1 MRHSFICRMQ
11 WFLLM
16 VFLMGFWGCANMMET
31 MPTPPGFLV
40 PVELNGPYDAD
51 IPTREVNAIKSAS
64 LMLDWAVPY
73 IFIRVATHFESAGDQ
88 ERSIHFFNRAI
99 DEFRK
104 RNNAPGEGT
113 AFSRKI
119 SVLIRLGNI
128 QTAYRAV
135 EEQEKK
141 WSKVPVPFSAFIFY
155 NYGNYHLKNG
165 DYSKAR
171 KYFGQALAA
180 NPNDSN
186 NPDLLALRRDTE
198 LGYGM
203 TLIMADY
210 FPAVSGRLG
219 LSDFDA
225 DFYQNVRRNISE
237 CLFHLEQASALNKNI
252 LNTKVRRYFPEIIPS
267 SMACDVHNLL
277 GLAYG
282 IAGNVPEALKNIETA
297 VSIAQKTDYH
307 LGEADGIFFLNQ
319 VYLLDK
325 NRSEGIKAGQALAT
339 IADRYQLVFYSIWA
353 NMILAHHYQGMD
365 DIDPTMNA
373 MNTALTLM
381 EDHSPWLLCHADFRG
396 IGSFK
401 RQTIYEALLELHV
414 GKNDERVAFKT
425 AERSKAAMMAERLSG
440 DVIGKTPVV
449 LEGLKQMH
457 VYRQQL
463 ARHYKR
469 LLSPVGGAAAF
480 METVDKIDKSRRAYV
495 EKLSWIKEQDEA
507 LYSLVG
513 VVSPE
518 MGDIQRLLDHNTT
531 LFTYYVGEQYLY
543 IWVISKNGFHQEK
556 IRMSRNDVDR
566 LVHTHGSAMMSK
578 DRSQTNALAEKLY
591 DTFLKPVIPFVYGDR
606 LGFVP
611 QGALYNLPFASMRY
625 ARSYLVEGFTMF
637 HLPHVGLLKHLPAKK
652 PMPGAKKA
660 IILVDSP
667 CVGKQPTVARAGEEI
682 KMLKK
687 IFPQADYVAQDASS
701 SDYLQKLTGGYD
713 IIHFVLNCYL
723 TDETP
728 LDSCLPPAATEARH
742 GCLSSRDIFRL
753 QLSGRT
759 AVLSACR
766 AVRGLSSK
774 GTGVPALTSAW
785 LYAVSPSV
793 MTQLWEVEDKS
804 KAALMEMFYKNLG
817 KSGSAADA
825 LRAAQN
831 GMIQRGYGPSD
842 WAAFIITW

>member
-1 MRHSFICRMQ
+1 MRHSFFCRMQ
-11 WFLLM
+11 WFFLM
-16 VFLMGFWGCANMMET
+16 VSLMGFWGCANMMEI
-31 MPTPPGFLV
+31 MPTPPVFLV

-51 IPTREVNAIKSAS
+51 IPIREANSIKNAS

-119 SVLIRLGNI
+119 SVLVRLGNL
-128 QTAYRAV
+128 QTAYLAL

-141 WSKVPVPFSAFIFY
+141 WPKVPFNSFIFY
-155 NYGNYHLKNG
+155 NYGIYHFKNG
-165 DYSKAR
+165 DYAR
-171 KYFGQALAA
+171 AHKYFGQALAA
-180 NPNDSN
+180 NPTDPN

-198 LGYGM
+198 LKYGM
-203 TLIMADY
+203 TLILADY

-219 LSDFDA
+219 LSDFDE
-225 DFYQNVRRNISE
+225 DFYQNIRRNISE
-237 CLFHLEQASALNKNI
+237 SLLHLEQVSALNKNI
-252 LNTKVRRYFPEIIPS
+252 LNTNVRRYFPEIIPS
-267 SMACDVHNLL
+267 SMACDVHNFL
-277 GLAYG
+277 GLTHG
-282 IAGNVPEALKNIETA
+282 IAGNVPEAVKNLEMA
-297 VSIAQKTDYH
+297 VSIARKTDYH

-339 IADRYQLVFYSIWA
+339 IADRYNLDFYSIWA
-353 NMILAHHYQGMD
+353 NMILAHHYQGMG
-365 DIDPTMNA
+365 DIDPTINA
-373 MNTALTLM
+373 MNKSLTLM
-381 EDHSPWLLCHADFRG
+381 EDHAPWLSCHADFRG

-401 RQTIYEALLELHV
+401 RQAIYEALLELHV
-414 GKNDERVAFKT
+414 GKNDERGAFKT
-425 AERSKAAMMAERLSG
+425 AERSKAAMMADRLSG

-463 ARHYKR
+463 TGHYKR
-469 LLSPVGGAAAF
+469 ILSPVGSAAVF
-480 METVDKIDKSRRAYV
+480 METVDKVDKTRRAYV
-495 EKLSWIKEQDEA
+495 KKLTEIKEQDEA

-543 IWVISKNGFHQEK
+543 IWVISKNGFHQER

-566 LVHTHGSAMMSK
+566 LVHTYGSAMVSK
-578 DRSQTNALAEKLY
+578 NRSQADALAEKLY

-606 LGFVP
+606 VGFVP
-611 QGALYNLPFASMRY
+611 HGSLYNLPFASMRY
-625 ARSYLVEGFTMF
+625 ARSYLVEGFTIF
-637 HLPHVGLLKHLPAKK
+637 HLSHAGLLKHLPAKK
-652 PMPGAKKA
+652 RMPGAKKA
-660 IILVDSP
+660 IILADSP
-667 CVGKQPTVARAGEEI
+667 CVEKQPTVACAGEEI
-682 KMLKK
+682 KMLKR
-687 IFPQADYVAQDASS
+687 IFPQADYVVQDASS
-701 SDYLQKLTGGYD
+701 KDYLQKLTGDYD
-713 IIHFVLNCYL
+713 MIHFVLNCYL

-728 LDSCLPPAATEARH
+728 FNSCLPPAATEARH
-742 GCLSSRDIFRL
+742 RCLSIRDIFRL

-759 AVLSACR
+759 AVLSACQ
-766 AVRGLSSK
+766 AGNGLSAK
-774 GTGVPALTSAW
+774 GPGMPALTSAW

-804 KAALMEMFYKNLG
+804 KTALMGIFYKNLG
-817 KSGSAADA
+817 KSGSATDA

-831 GMIQRGYGPSD
+831 GMIQRGYGSSD
-842 WAAFIITW
+842 WAAFTINW

>member
-1 MRHSFICRMQ
+1 MRHSFFCRVQ

-16 VFLMGFWGCANMMET
+16 GSLMGFWGCVNMMET
-31 MPTPPGFLV
+31 IPTPPVFLV

-51 IPTREVNAIKSAS
+51 IPTREANSIKSAS

-73 IFIRVATHFESAGDQ
+73 IFIRVATHFESVGDQ

-99 DEFRK
+99 DEFRR

-119 SVLIRLGNI
+119 SVLVRLDNL

-135 EEQEKK
+135 EEQERK
-141 WSKVPVPFSAFIFY
+141 WSKGPFSAFIFY

-165 DYSKAR
+165 DYAKAR

-186 NPDLLALRRDTE
+186 NPDLLALGRDTE
-198 LGYGM
+198 LGYSM
-203 TLIMADY
+203 TLILADY

-219 LSDFDA
+219 LSDFDE
-225 DFYQNVRRNISE
+225 DFYQNIRRNISE
-237 CLFHLEQASALNKNI
+237 GLLHLEQVSALNKNI

-267 SMACDVHNLL
+267 SMECDVHNLL

-282 IAGNVPEALKNIETA
+282 IAGNMPAAVKNLETA
-297 VSIAQKTDYH
+297 ASIAQKTDYH

-339 IADRYQLVFYSIWA
+339 IADRYQLAFYSIWA

-365 DIDPTMNA
+365 DIDPTINA
-373 MNTALTLM
+373 MNKALTLM
-381 EDHSPWLLCHADFRG
+381 EDHGPWLSCHSDFRG
-396 IGSFK
+396 IGSFQ
-401 RQTIYEALLELHV
+401 RQAIYEALLELHA
-414 GKNDERVAFKT
+414 GKNDERGAFKT
-425 AERSKAAMMAERLSG
+425 AERSKAAMLADRLSG

-469 LLSPVGGAAAF
+469 LLSPVGGAAVF
-480 METVDKIDKSRRAYV
+480 METVDKIDKARRAYV
-495 EKLSWIKEQDEA
+495 KLLAGIKEQDEA

-543 IWVISKNGFHQEK
+543 IWVISKNGFHQER
-556 IRMSRNDVDR
+556 IRMSRNDVDQ
-566 LVHTHGSAMMSK
+566 LVNSYGSAMISK
-578 DRSQTNALAEKLY
+578 DKSQADALAEKLY
-591 DTFLKPVIPFVYGDR
+591 NTFLKPVIPFVYGDR
-606 LGFVP
+606 VGFVP
-611 QGALYNLPFASMRY
+611 HGTLYNLPFASMRY
-625 ARSYLVEGFTMF
+625 ARSYLVDGFTIF
-637 HLPHVGLLKHLPAKK
+637 HLSHAGLLKHLPAKK
-652 PMPGAKKA
+652 PMPGVKKA
-660 IILVDSP
+660 IILADSP
-667 CVGKQPTVARAGEEI
+667 CVEKQPTVARAGEEI
-682 KMLKK
+682 KVLKK
-687 IFPQADYVAQDASS
+687 IFPQADYFVQDASS
-701 SDYLQKLTGGYD
+701 KDYLQKLTGDYD
-713 IIHFVLNCYL
+713 IIHFILNCYL

-728 LDSCLPPAATEARH
+728 LDSCLPPAATETRH
-742 GCLSSRDIFRL
+742 GCLSIRDIFRL

-774 GTGVPALTSAW
+774 GAGMPALTSAW

-804 KAALMEMFYKNLG
+804 KAALMGMFYKNLG